1 MTMDKDQIRQEI
13 RRLIV
18 EYHKG
23 AKKPLPHD
31 RVPVSG
37 KVYDENEMMN
47 AMEAV
52 LDGWWTESRFNTAF
66 EKGLAS
72 FVGTKYALTV
82 NSGSS
87 ANLLAFYSLTSQ
99 KLGERRICRGDEVIS
114 VAAAFPTTVNPIVQ
128 YGAVPVF
135 LDVELGTYDID
146 LSRIE
151 EAITPKTKAIFLAH
165 TLGNPFDIARL
176 KALAEKHRLWL
187 IEDACDALGSRYSGR
202 MVGSFGDLS
211 TLSFYPA
218 HQITTAEGG
227 AVLTNNPLLHRIIR
241 SFRDW
246 GRDCWCPTGMDDT
259 CKKRFKWKLG
269 DLPMGYDHKYIYSE
283 IGFNLKM
290 TEFQAAIGLA
300 QIAKLP
306 GFIEKRKANF
316 AYLRKRFE
324 QEGLDRH
331 FIMPRDTPGSDPAW
345 FGFPLTLKGNADR
358 TELLEFLNSKNIA
371 TRLVFAGNITKQPYF
386 VDNKVPYRVVGG
398 LKNTDEVMNKTFWIG
413 VYPALEHAH
422 MEYVVTSLKEWASKH
437 AGA

>member
-1 MTMDKDQIRQEI
+1 MDQEEIRREI
-13 RRLIV
+13 RRLIA
-18 EYHKG
+18 EYHRLG
-23 AKKPLPHD
+23 KKPLPRD

-37 KVYDENEMMN
+37 KVFDENEMMN
-47 AMEAV
+47 AVEAV
-52 LDGWWTESRFNTAF
+52 LDGWWTEHRFNSEF

-87 ANLLAFYSLTSQ
+87 ANLLAFYALTSQ
-99 KLGERRICRGDEVIS
+99 KLGERRINRGDEVIS

-146 LSRIE
+146 LRMIE
-151 EAITPKTKAIFLAH
+151 DAITGKTKAIFLAH
-165 TLGNPFDIARL
+165 TLGNPCDIKRI
-176 KALAEKHRLWL
+176 KKLAEEHRLWL
-187 IEDACDALGSRYSGR
+187 IEDSCDALGSKYAGK
-202 MVGSFGDLS
+202 MVGSFGDIS

-227 AVLTNNPLLHRIIR
+227 AVLTSNPLIHRIVR

-259 CKKRFKWKLG
+259 CKKRFQWKLG

-300 QIAKLP
+300 QLAKLP
-306 GFIEKRKANF
+306 GFIEKRKENF
-316 AYLRKRFE
+316 AYLKGRFAK
-324 QEGLDRH
+324 EGLDRH
-331 FIMPRDTPGSDPAW
+331 FIMPKDTPDSDPAW
-345 FGFPLTLKGNADR
+345 FGFPLTLRGDLDR
-358 TELLEFLNSKNIA
+358 TGLLMHLNSKNIA
-371 TRLVFAGNITKQPYF
+371 TRLLFAGNITKQPYF
-386 VDNKVPYRVVGG
+386 VENKIPHRVVGG
-398 LKNTDEVMNKTFWIG
+398 LDNTDEVMNKTFWMG
-413 VYPALEHAH
+413 VYPALSQEHLDH
-422 MEYVVTSLKEWASKH
+422 VVSALKEWLVKNAK
-437 AGA
+437 